1 MKKEICDTTG
11 NPCIHEKTVSEI
23 DFSLPDVQDVF
34 KRLDI
39 QNDESER
46 FVNRPTIKDNKFERS
61 LDQQSTQYDS
71 DRYVIKPEVHFGGF
85 DQSLS
90 EPSVISEES
99 GRYNNVP
106 VIQDFGSKWYR
117 ARKALRAALSVQRKL
132 KELSRKMGLK

>member
-61 LDQQSTQYDS
+61 LDQLSTHYKS
-71 DRYVIKPEVHFGGF
+71 DRYVIKPDF
-85 DQSLS
+85 DQSLY

-106 VIQDFGSKWYR
+106 VIQDFGSKWYK
-117 ARKALRAALSVQRKL
+117 ARKALRAALSFQRKL
-132 KELSRKMGLK
+132 KELSRKMGLI

>member
-61 LDQQSTQYDS
+61 LEKLSTHYNS
-71 DRYVIKPEVHFGGF
+71 DRYVIKPDF
-85 DQSLS
+85 DQSLY

-106 VIQDFGSKWYR
+106 IIQDFGSKWYK
-117 ARKALRAALSVQRKL
+117 ARKALRAALSFQRKL
-132 KELSRKMGLK
+132 KELSRKMGLI